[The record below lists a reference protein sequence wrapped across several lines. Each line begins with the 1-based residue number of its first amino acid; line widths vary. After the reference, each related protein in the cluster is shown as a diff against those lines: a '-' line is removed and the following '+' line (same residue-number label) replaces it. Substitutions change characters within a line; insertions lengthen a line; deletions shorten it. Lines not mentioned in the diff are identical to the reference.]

1 MTTKISPGFSL
12 VELMVALV
20 ISSILLG
27 GIMTIM
33 SSSKKTYTLQS
44 EFSALQDNARFLID
58 ELTYKIRMAGY
69 SGCSQDPDQ
78 QTNPFAFS
86 QNIALGSPPSDQLV
100 IVSLGEILPLA
111 PGTPIVFNAMNISL
125 DPGLILPPSLS
136 VGSTIQ
142 IADCAIRPTAYTVTG
157 INGNV
162 LTLGATLANFQK
174 SVQVFN
180 GFQEIIYQ
188 VKTDNTSGLVGLYKC
203 QDNNPNGSCDDPKNP
218 FDDLRNPF
226 VEGVQSMQVR
236 YGIATGNGNIQFKPT
251 TVLGDKVIA
260 VRISLLMRT
269 PKRRGI
275 PSTTNKIFYLDP
287 VVTYNPYDRLNSE
300 EGFRHRLFTT
310 TIQVRNSTI

>member
-1 MTTKISPGFSL
+1 MTTKFSPGFSL

-20 ISSILLG
+20 ISSILMG
-27 GIMTIM
+27 GILTIM

-69 SGCSQDPDQ
+69 SGYSQDPEK

-111 PGTPIVFNAMNISL
+111 PGTPIVFDATTISL
-125 DPGLILPPSLS
+125 DPGLILPPSLA

-142 IADCAIRPTAYTVTG
+142 IADCTITPTAYTVTG

-162 LTLGATLANFQK
+162 LTLGTTLAHFGDPVQ
-174 SVQVFN
+174 VQVFN

-188 VKTDNTSGLVGLYKC
+188 VQTDRTSGSVGLYKC
-203 QDNNPNGSCDDPKNP
+203 QDSNPNGKCDDPTQLN
-218 FDDLRNPF
+218 NPF

-236 YGIATGNGNIQFKPT
+236 YGIASDGNIQFKPT
-251 TVLGDKVIA
+251 TVLGDKVVA

-269 PKRRGI
+269 PKKRGI
-275 PSTTNKIFYLDP
+275 PSTTDKVFYLDP
-287 VVTYNPYDRLNSE
+287 ADPAVTYNPHQHLDSE